1 MLCFQIWCFAHV
13 HDDDDVVDDND
24 DVDKAIQFHGTVE
37 LVSRANS
44 ATPWNQFHD
53 VCEVGSRNKV
63 HSTLKPIPWSRG
75 I

>member
-24 DVDKAIQFHGTVE
+24 DVDKKAIQFHGAME

-44 ATPWNQFHD
+44 TTP
-53 VCEVGSRNKV
+53 
-63 HSTLKPIPWSRG
+63 
-75 I
+75 